1 MTTDVSLVPTIY
13 ELDLRNAA
21 AEAVIKAV
29 AARHAAID
37 AATGMLGC
45 LIPVP
50 GVAAATVVGQLAYQT
65 RFVYP
70 DLVRRLAVVYGT
82 APDSFTRK
90 VTTQAT
96 VLETAVDGLVAAA
109 GTELFGHLAG
119 QLLNG
124 FGTAFLQEIA
134 WDLVREGGVG
144 AALSS
149 IPIVGALFAG
159 TVDAAMAATMTWRVG
174 ALVSAYFQNGGYI
187 TSRRHTYGLV
197 KRTGMGL
204 SAKLD
209 RPGSLTRLRTDI
221 PEIRAKHR
229 DFARM
234 HYRALADTMD
244 PAQIRELLVT
254 RHGIP
259 ADVVDAVQHEF

>member
-1 MTTDVSLVPTIY
+1 MTTDLTLVPTIY

-21 AEAVIKAV
+21 AEAVVKAV

-50 GVAAATVVGQLAYQT
+50 GVAAAAVVGQLAYQT
-65 RFVYP
+65 RYVYP
-70 DLVRRLAVVYGT
+70 ELVRRLAVVYGT
-82 APDSFTRK
+82 APDAFTRK
-90 VTTQAT
+90 VTAQAT

-109 GTELFGHLAG
+109 GTELFATLAG
-119 QLLNG
+119 QVLNS

-144 AALSS
+144 AVLSS
-149 IPIVGALFAG
+149 VPIVGALFAG

-174 ALVSAYFQNGGYI
+174 AVVSAYFQHGGYV
-187 TSRRHTYGLV
+187 TSRKHTYDLV
-197 KRTGMGL
+197 KRNGMGL

-209 RPGSLTRLRTDI
+209 RPGSLTRLRLDI
-221 PEIRAKHR
+221 PEIREKHR

-234 HYRALADTMD
+234 HYRTLSDRLD
-244 PAQIRELLVT
+244 PTQIRELLVT

-259 ADVVDAVQHEF
+259 ADVVAAVEAEF

>member
-21 AEAVIKAV
+21 AEAVIKAL

-82 APDSFTRK
+82 APDAFTRK
-90 VTTQAT
+90 VATQAT

-109 GTELFGHLAG
+109 GSELFTHLAG
-119 QLLNG
+119 QVLNG

-134 WDLVREGGVG
+134 WDLVRDGGLG

-149 IPIVGALFAG
+149 VPIVGALFAG

-174 ALVSAYFQNGGYI
+174 AVVSAYFQHGGYVA
-187 TSRRHTYGLV
+187 SRKHTYDLV
-197 KRTGMGL
+197 KRNGMGL
-204 SAKLD
+204 SAKFG
-209 RPGSLTRLRTDI
+209 RPGALTRLRMDI
-221 PEIRAKHR
+221 PEIREKHC

-234 HYRALADTMD
+234 HYRTLNDRLDAT
-244 PAQIRELLVT
+244 QIRELLVT

-259 ADVVDAVQHEF
+259 ADVVDAVSREF